1 MEFVALKT
9 QDRITNQIQVTEI
22 RTTSTVGPN
31 MTHLLTNNRN
41 LDRIRRSQNA
51 RQYKNLIQV
60 TEIRATSTVGYNS
73 PEIGE
78 GKDVIDDGHDI
89 GGIQKIHNESQSQS
103 QSR

>member
-1 MEFVALKT
+1 MEFVALRT

-22 RTTSTVGPN
+22 RATSTVGPN
-31 MTHLLTNNRN
+31 MTHL
-41 LDRIRRSQNA
+41 DRICRSYNA